1 MVERLLSIPEAAR
14 ALGVPKESLRR
25 AADTHGKTIRMG
37 RAVRLHPDDL
47 EELIEL
53 CRVDPQVLAFTG
65 GKGATVNPSGKSET
79 RAASESRPAR
89 AAAQM
94 LKRSSRPISSE
105 KTGRLAR
112 LPQMS

>member
-53 CRVDPQVLAFTG
+53 CRVVPKVPACIGERSQDRNLIGRSAMPEGSV
-65 GKGATVNPSGKSET
+65 
-79 RAASESRPAR
+79 SRPR
-89 AAAQM
+89 YEM
-94 LKRSSRPISSE
+94 SRR
-105 KTGRLAR
+105 G
-112 LPQMS
+112 